1 MSRERRRL
9 GIRSM
14 DNQEREGRLY
24 DGAVVAIAAAV
35 ITVIVAACVSTTL
48 PDSGGASAD
57 VAAAGGA
64 SAAAGIAGAPA
75 TDDGEA
81 GEAGGALGSAT
92 VGAPEPKGSEEIT
105 VTGSRIAR
113 EQRAARMPSVPQAA
127 VERPLAMTV
136 PLQKSQTAASAEGGR
151 EARAQGVAG
160 SPLSRV
166 QPGEEIWVIETV
178 AVHEAAVAVEDDQPG
193 SGALVAFVARPD
205 DPQQSRVE
213 VPLPLRHTD
222 VHAVITGYV
231 GSVDVTQQ
239 FENPYAEKI
248 EAVYMFPLPEKAAVS
263 EFVMTIGERKIRGI
277 LRGKEEAQRIYQDAR
292 AQGYRASLLVQH
304 RPNVFEQKVAN
315 IEPGKRIDV
324 NIRYFHTLAYE
335 DGWYSFVFPTVVG
348 PRYNPAGFK
357 DPVTALPR
365 GDHREP
371 IPGSAVRYLRP
382 NERSAHDIGIAVD
395 VDAGVAIEEVAASHA
410 IKTKMDGRNR
420 AHVELASASTMPNR
434 DFVLR
439 FRVAGNAIKSSFL
452 TYTDP
457 KSKQGYFTLMIY
469 PPSGLAALAR
479 RPLEMVFVIDTSGS
493 MSGRPLEQ
501 AAAAVSAAL
510 DRLESGDT
518 FQIMNFS
525 TYVSALAAA
534 PLPATHENRDRGR
547 RYLRSLSADGG
558 TEMLSGIRAALNYA
572 PDPQRDRF
580 VAFLTDGY
588 IGNEVEIFSEVHRL
602 IGAARIFSFGVGNS
616 VNRYL
621 LDGLAMEGR
630 GAAAYLALEDSADD
644 VMSYFFERVSRPALT
659 DVSIDWR
666 GLAASQVYPRRI
678 PDLFVGRPVVV
689 TGQFKG
695 GAETIVVR
703 GRVGKDRLEFSL
715 APDVAQPAI
724 RTLWARL
731 RIDDLARRY
740 AWSGSNDL
748 AADIRS
754 TALEYGL
761 MSAYTSF
768 VAVDASE
775 RTAGEHGTTVNQSVP
790 VPDGVRY
797 ETTVVERSASA
808 VR

>member
-1 MSRERRRL
+1 
-9 GIRSM
+9 M
-14 DNQEREGRLY
+14 DNKARESRLA
-24 DGAVVAIAAAV
+24 DGAFVAIAAAV
-35 ITVIVAACVSTTL
+35 ITVLVAACASSRL
-48 PDSGGASAD
+48 SDDGGAAATAGSTAASAG
-57 VAAAGGA
+57 AAG
-64 SAAAGIAGAPA
+64 S
-75 TDDGEA
+75 TS
-81 GEAGGALGSAT
+81 L
-92 VGAPEPKGSEEIT
+92 GAPEGEGPQEVV
-105 VTGSRIAR
+105 VTGSRVGGQQAQH
-113 EQRAARMPSVPQAA
+113 EQRAEHAQRAEPAPHSATAGGLVTIPPSLSERSAA
-127 VERPLAMTV
+127 IAGSAPI
-136 PLQKSQTAASAEGGR
+136 AAAGADVGR
-151 EARAQGVAG
+151 EAQPHGVAG
-160 SPLSRV
+160 SLFSRV
-166 QPGEEIWVIETV
+166 RPGEEIWVIETL
-178 AVHEAAVAVEDDQPG
+178 AVREQPAEVEDDQPG
-193 SGALVAFVARPD
+193 SGALLALVTRAD
-205 DPQQSRVE
+205 DPQRSQVE
-213 VPLPLRHTD
+213 VPLPLQHTD

-239 FENPYAEKI
+239 FANPYDEKI

-277 LRGKEEAQRIYQDAR
+277 LREKEEAQRIYQDAR
-292 AQGYRASLLVQH
+292 AQGYRASLLVQY

-348 PRYNPAGFK
+348 PRYNPAGLK
-357 DPVTALPR
+357 DPVTAVPR
-365 GDHREP
+365 GDNRDP
-371 IPGSAVRYLRP
+371 VSGTAVRYLRP

-395 VDAGVAIEEVAASHA
+395 LDAGVAIEELAASHA
-410 IKTKMDGRNR
+410 IKTTMDGRNR
-420 AHVELASASTMPNR
+420 AHVELASASTIPNR

-439 FRVAGNAIKSSFL
+439 FRVAGDEIKSSFL

-501 AAAAVSAAL
+501 ATAAVSAAL
-510 DRLESGDT
+510 DRLGSSDT

-525 TYVSALAAA
+525 TYVSSLAAA
-534 PLPATHENRDRGR
+534 PLPATRENRDRGR
-547 RYLRSLSADGG
+547 RYLRSLGADGG
-558 TEMLSGIRAALNYA
+558 TEMLGGIRAALNYA

-588 IGNEVEIFSEVHRL
+588 IGNEAEIFSEVHRL
-602 IGAARIFSFGVGNS
+602 IGGARIFSFGVGNS

-630 GAAAYLALEDSADD
+630 GAAAYLALEDSADE
-644 VMSYFFERVSRPALT
+644 VMSYFFERISHPALT

-666 GLAASQVYPRRI
+666 GLAVSDVYPRRI
-678 PDLFVGRPVVV
+678 PDLFVGRPVVI

-695 GAETIVVR
+695 GADTIAVH
-703 GRVGKDRLEFSL
+703 GRAGKDSL
-715 APDVAQPAI
+715 TFGLVPAVAQPAI

-731 RIDDLARRY
+731 RIEDLARRY
-740 AWSGSNDL
+740 TWSGSRDL

-775 RTAGEHGTTVNQSVP
+775 RTPGEHGTTVNQAVP
-790 VPDGVRY
+790 VPDGVHY
-797 ETTVVERSASA
+797 KTTVAERGASGF
-808 VR
+808 